1 MKVPP
6 LGPHWTKRLKG
17 RGAPTDLES
26 CRRDGTTVGYDNA
39 YDRVDGI
46 QAAIWWNRFRR
57 IIDPRFYP
65 VLHESPKGNPRTWP
79 IRVTDFGGTIQVT
92 CASIEFAAMAGKVVP
107 LIETEGLFRILE
119 IGGGY
124 GGLARAIL
132 ETCRQIESYTIVDI
146 PEVARVA
153 AWFLA
158 DYPKVR
164 VILPDEL
171 AAVPLP
177 TLVIQ
182 TRGFAEMSAA
192 ELAYYFAFINRLRPG
207 AMLWTINR
215 LTKVSALRDY
225 PFDSR
230 WKVGRMSGWGGLNM
244 KELLAIRTK
253 APQPCGVREAIR
265 KV

>member
-1 MKVPP
+1 MRVPP

-26 CRRDGTTVGYDNA
+26 CRSDGTTAGYDNA
-39 YDRVDGI
+39 FDRVDGH
-46 QAAIWWNRFRR
+46 QVAIWWERFRR

-65 VLHESPKGNPRTWP
+65 VLHESPKGDPQTWP
-79 IRVTDFGGTIQVT
+79 IRVLVGTEIPVT
-92 CASIEFAAMAGKVVP
+92 CASIEFAAMAGKIVP
-107 LIETEGLFRILE
+107 VIETEGLFRILE
-119 IGGGY
+119 IGAGY

-146 PEVARVA
+146 PQVARVA
-153 AWFLA
+153 AWYLA

-192 ELAYYFAFINRLRPG
+192 ELAYYFAYINRLRPG
-207 AMLWTINR
+207 SMLWTINR
-215 LTKVSALRDY
+215 VSKVSALKDY

-230 WKVGRMSGWGGLNM
+230 WAVRRLSGWDGPNM
-244 KELLAIRTK
+244 RELLAIRTK
-253 APQPCGVREAIR
+253 AAQRQGVREALR
-265 KV
+265 KSD